1 MTDTFLNALM
11 PKSTVIEQPITAH
24 EACKTVMRIA
34 HVCRTRH
41 ALTDELAKAAN
52 AAFELI
58 QRDPLNAGK
67 YADAFKARAIGHAE
81 TLHKSAAAEQLAPLM
96 KTLQALDDE
105 GDF

>member
-1 MTDTFLNALM
+1 MTDTFLNSLM
-11 PKSTVIEQPITAH
+11 PQATVIEQPVTAH

-41 ALTDELAKAAN
+41 ALTDELAKAAT

-58 QRDPLNAGK
+58 ERDPKNAGK

-81 TLHKSAAAEQLAPLM
+81 MLHKSAAAEQFAPLL
-96 KTLQALDDE
+96 KTLNELDDE